1 VSKATDKLRQAV
13 TESGLLTE
21 VKKVFGFAFSTNI
34 SEKDGKLI
42 IQFAQQDSGNDV
54 MTLDDL
60 SAMLQI
66 DRSALKDMTEVR
78 AQRTD
83 KYPIPFFKVGR
94 NTRFM
99 RDKIIEWRE
108 KLQADQEQAIQIPAL
123 HKGKK
128 KRVAVQ

>member
-1 VSKATDKLRQAV
+1 MSKATDKLRQAI

-66 DRSALKDMTEVR
+66 DRSALKDMTEAR

-83 KYPIPFFKVGR
+83 EYPIPFFKVGR
-94 NTRFM
+94 NTRFE
-99 RDKIIEWRE
+99 RSKIIEWRE
-108 KLQADQEQAIQIPAL
+108 KLQAAQGLAAQIPPL

-128 KRVAVQ
+128 KRVN